1 MIYMSILKTSES
13 GYLTIAFNCVF
24 GKIDEAALVVMK
36 EDGKNVRVVNS
47 FTGKEAIDLYYK
59 LGGGA

>member
-1 MIYMSILKTSES
+1 MSIVKTSES
-13 GYLTIAFNCVF
+13 GYLTIAFDWKMIT
-24 GKIDEAALVVMK
+24 GEAALVVMK
-36 EDGKNVRVVNS
+36 QDGKNVRVVNS